1 MTKPQTRPSSDQAIG
16 GGGSTL
22 IIGLWWLFGIGM
34 LVLIGLNAQVG
45 ASEPRIANPDVTEEA
60 RKSVEGITSWA
71 SLCNVWTAVMMVVG
85 ITAFIISW
93 RRHPKHPYLLLVLAG
108 TVLVWLD
115 PFANW
120 VSFSAFSPELYHYPV
135 NWPWVN
141 VAPLVEPF
149 VCIAYASVLILPTF
163 AAIPLL
169 QRLQRG
175 RSIDSFTWRHPL
187 ITLSSITLVIGFALD
202 AVVEIF
208 CVSKRVYAYTQ
219 VPEFGSIFVGQYN
232 QFPLLW
238 ESGLATSMMVVASIS
253 VYRDDTGKTYA
264 EKLAQR
270 LRLFP
275 SRPALA
281 SFVVMITALS
291 LAYAVVYGGGFTI
304 IRAAKLA
311 TSVACPWPFPESKVY
326 DPQGFYEM
334 AGHPGPFYEG
344 KWSTWMSG
352 QPDGR
357 PVIEGPVP
365 PGRCG
370 PGHD

>member
-1 MTKPQTRPSSDQAIG
+1 MTKPQIRPSSDETNG
-16 GGGSTL
+16 SGGSRL
-22 IIGLWWLFGIGM
+22 IVGLWWLFGIG
-34 LVLIGLNAQVG
+34 VVILIGLHGQVG
-45 ASEPRIANPDVTEEA
+45 ASESRIANPSVTEEA
-60 RKSVEGITSWA
+60 RKSVEGISSWA
-71 SLCNVWTAVMMVVG
+71 SLCNVWTAVMMAVG
-85 ITAFIISW
+85 VTAFIVSW
-93 RRHPKHPYLLLVLAG
+93 RRHPKHPYLLLILAG
-108 TVLVWLD
+108 TALVWLD

-120 VSFSAFSPELYHYPV
+120 VSFTAFNPDLYHFPV
-135 NWPWVN
+135 DWPWVSM
-141 VAPLVEPF
+141 APVVEPF
-149 VCIAYASVLILPTF
+149 VCIAYASVLIAPTF
-163 AAIPLL
+163 AAIAVLR
-169 QRLQRG
+169 RLQRG
-175 RSIDSFTWRHPL
+175 RSQDSFVWRHPL
-187 ITLSSITLVIGFALD
+187 ITLSAITLVIGFALD

-208 CVSKRVYAYTQ
+208 CVSRRVYIFTQ

-238 ESGLATSMMVVASIS
+238 ESGLATSMMIAASIS

-270 LRLFP
+270 LRLLP
-275 SRPALA
+275 TRPALA
-281 SFVVMITALS
+281 TFVVMLSAMS
-291 LAYAVVYGGGFTI
+291 LAYVVVYGTGFMAL
-304 IRAAKLA
+304 RAGKLS
-311 TSVACPWPFPESKVY
+311 TSVACPWPYPEAKVY

-344 KWSTWMSG
+344 KWNTWMSG

>member
-1 MTKPQTRPSSDQAIG
+1 MTKPQTRQPSDQAN
-16 GGGSTL
+16 GGGSSRL
-22 IIGLWWLFGIGM
+22 ITGLWWLLGIGM
-34 LVLIGLNAQVG
+34 LILIGLNAQVG
-45 ASEPRIANPDVTEEA
+45 ASEPRIANPNVTEEA

-93 RRHPKHPYLLLVLAG
+93 RRHPKHPYLLLILAG

-135 NWPWVN
+135 DWPWVN
-141 VAPLVEPF
+141 IAPLVEPF
-149 VCIAYASVLILPTF
+149 VCIAYASVLIVPTF
-163 AAIPLL
+163 AAVPLL
-169 QRLQRG
+169 RRLQQG
-175 RSIDSFTWRHPL
+175 RSTESFVWRHPL
-187 ITLSSITLVIGFALD
+187 ITLSAITFVIGFALD
-202 AVVEIF
+202 AVVEVF

-238 ESGLATSMMVVASIS
+238 ESGLATSMMIAASIS

-270 LRLFP
+270 LRLLP
-275 SRPALA
+275 TKPALA
-281 SFVVMITALS
+281 SFIVMITALS
-291 LAYAVVYGGGFTI
+291 LTYAVVYGGGFTA